1 VAEILATLGLHL
13 HPDKTRIVELTK
25 GRQGFDFLGFHH
37 HRVASWRRRGRYYL
51 QRWPADRAMN
61 AIRAKIRE
69 ATDRR
74 FVGHGLAWIVGNLN
88 RVLRGWG
95 AYFRH
100 GNSARKFAMIDS
112 YVHERLAIFASTKH
126 GLRYRRNWSYRFTGA
141 WLRGLGVY
149 RLSGRVRSGAAY
161 ALR

>member
-1 VAEILATLGLHL
+1 
-13 HPDKTRIVELTK
+13 
-25 GRQGFDFLGFHH
+25 
-37 HRVASWRRRGRYYL
+37 
-51 QRWPADRAMN
+51 MN

-88 RVLRGWG
+88 RVQRGLG
-95 AYFRH
+95 AYLLL
-100 GNSARKFAMIDS
+100 GNSASKFAMIEI

-126 GLRYRRNWSYRFTGA
+126 GLRYRRNWSHRFTGA

-149 RLSGRVRSGAAY
+149 RLSGRVRSGAAH

>member
-1 VAEILATLGLHL
+1 
-13 HPDKTRIVELTK
+13 
-25 GRQGFDFLGFHH
+25 
-37 HRVASWRRRGRYYL
+37 
-51 QRWPADRAMN
+51 MN
-61 AIRAKIRE
+61 AIRAKVRE

-100 GNSARKFAMIDS
+100 GNSARKFAMVDS

-126 GLRYRRNWSYRFTGA
+126 GLRYHRNWSHRFTGA
-141 WLRGLGVY
+141 WLRGLGSIASADECGTGLRMRFGERCRKAVC
-149 RLSGRVRSGAAY
+149 GRTACTV
-161 ALR
+161 